1 MTDPIDI
8 LEATHIPVEFDGSV
22 NMPGLYVIEIQKQG
36 NKLLRAV
43 YSVDL
48 CGDGEKCA
56 LFNAGCAAFGS
67 SWMCGDIKFK
77 EL

>member
-48 CGDGEKCA
+48 CSKSKCA
-56 LFNAGCAAFGS
+56 LFNGRCAAFGV
-67 SWMCGDIKFK
+67 SWLCGEIKF
-77 EL
+77 EVP